1 MKTVPPG
8 TLANDRFKNPMI
20 KKSDAAQFI
29 QGLLMGSANIIPGAS
44 GGTIAL
50 ILGIYQRLITA
61 VSHFDRVWIRALT
74 RRDWETAVQHID
86 LRFLVTLA
94 LGVVVGTISLGSLM
108 HTLLEDYEARTLAV
122 FFGLIAA
129 STVLVARRITH
140 WSFNGFTL
148 AAIGG
153 AIAYM
158 IGESSPDA
166 SNAQVSFF
174 YLFCC
179 GAIAISAMILPGI
192 SGALILLLLGAYKQ
206 VTGYLKEL
214 SRGVI
219 TEDNIFGIL
228 IFIAGCGIGLLIFT
242 KVLRVLL
249 DRYYDLTLCTLCG
262 FMAGSLRS
270 LWPWAAQQPPT
281 GPPGKQIGIFLGLA
295 VAGALGV
302 LLLEKISTKKDVGS
316 EVEP

>member
-1 MKTVPPG
+1 MVKQHSRCFRAIKTAPLGAV
-8 TLANDRFKNPMI
+8 ANDRFKNPMI
-20 KKSDAAQFI
+20 KKSDATQFI

-61 VSHFDRVWIRALT
+61 VSHFDRVWVRALT

-86 LRFLVTLA
+86 LRFLITLA

-108 HTLLEDYEARTLAV
+108 HTLLEDYEAKTLAV

-129 STVLVARRITH
+129 STVLVARR
-140 WSFNGFTL
+140 L
-148 AAIGG
+148 
-153 AIAYM
+153 
-158 IGESSPDA
+158 
-166 SNAQVSFF
+166 SFF
-174 YLFCC
+174 YLFFC

-206 VTGYLKEL
+206 VTGYLKEV

-281 GPPGKQIGIFLGLA
+281 GPLGTQIGIFLGLA
-295 VAGALGV
+295 VAGAVSV
-302 LLLEKISTKKDVGS
+302 LLLEKASTTKNAGS
-316 EVEP
+316 DVEP